1 MQHYVSMPRYVSL
14 SLAALAMLAVLVPL
28 ALRAGSAAAQTITTY
43 RWVDAQGVVHYSDT
57 PQPGAQVIQLQ
68 SAQTY
73 RAPAAPGATAAAA
86 AAKAEANTPY
96 QSCSVTQPASEAS
109 FFAPDAVP
117 VAVQLAPGLRPGD
130 QLAVTVDGSALTP
143 AVPGRLQ
150 YQVTSPERGAH
161 TVNVVVQDADGKQV
175 CHSTLT
181 FYVQQPSL
189 LSPTSPARG
198 H

>member
-1 MQHYVSMPRYVSL
+1 MQRLVPIT
-14 SLAALAMLAVLVPL
+14 LAALAVLTPL
-28 ALRAGSAAAQTITTY
+28 AAAIVVAQTITTY

-73 RAPAAPGATAAAA
+73 HATPAPPPPP
-86 AAKAEANTPY
+86 AAKATATNTDPNSPY
-96 QSCSVTQPASEAS
+96 QSCGIAQPASEAS
-109 FFAPDAVP
+109 FFAPESVP
-117 VAVQLAPGLRPGD
+117 VSVQLAPGLRAGD
-130 QLAVTVDGSALTP
+130 DLTVTVDGAELA
-143 AVPGRLQ
+143 AVAPGR
-150 YQVTSPERGAH
+150 YQVTAPERGAH
-161 TVNVVVQDADGKQV
+161 TVNVAVHDADGKQV
-175 CHSTLT
+175 CRAAPVT

>member
-1 MQHYVSMPRYVSL
+1 MQRYVSL
-14 SLAALAMLAVLVPL
+14 GLAALAMSAVL
-28 ALRAGSAAAQTITTY
+28 GSAAAQTITTY

-73 RAPAAPGATAAAA
+73 RAPAAPGAAAAAA
-86 AAKAEANTPY
+86 AAKAETNTPY
-96 QSCSVTQPASEAS
+96 QSCGVTQPASEAS

-117 VAVQLAPGLRPGD
+117 VAVQVAPGLRPGD
-130 QLAVTVDGSALTP
+130 QLAVTVDGAALTP
-143 AVPGRLQ
+143 VVPGRLQ
-150 YQVTSPERGAH
+150 YQVNSPERGAH
-161 TVNVVVQDADGKQV
+161 TVNVTVQDADGKQV